1 MDDKKVAQAAA
12 KVGGHFKLISLI
24 QRRSR
29 EIIKSAEKPP
39 DFDAHKVPETVLNEI
54 LDGTLII
61 EEPKTKEK

>member
-12 KVGGHFKLISLI
+12 KVGGLFKLISII

-29 EIIKSAEKPP
+29 EIIKSGEKKP
-39 DFDAHKVPETVLNEI
+39 DFNAHKVPEIVLDEI
-54 LDGTLII
+54 LDGSLII